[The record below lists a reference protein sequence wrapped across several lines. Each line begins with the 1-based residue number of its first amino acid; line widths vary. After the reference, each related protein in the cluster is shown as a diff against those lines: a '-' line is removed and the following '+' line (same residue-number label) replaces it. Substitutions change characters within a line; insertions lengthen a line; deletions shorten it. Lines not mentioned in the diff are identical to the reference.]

1 MKPDMSPQAVG
12 RRLRKV
18 GELVRLCRALRIK
31 SGSAQ
36 PVEGASDNAPPIAKP
51 DPLANQAG
59 DQVEDRS
66 SEPQQQSG

>member
-1 MKPDMSPQAVG
+1 MKPDMSPEAVG

-36 PVEGASDNAPPIAKP
+36 PVENTDGSVPPVGKINP
-51 DPLANQAG
+51 FTNQAG
-59 DQVEDRS
+59 DQTVS
-66 SEPQQQSG
+66 QSPGQQRQQR